1 MVRTIARVLFMSTAP
16 TMGRKPYRCPSL
28 KWVDFSMVN
37 APPSSF
43 LRVSI
48 DSGVMMPVIF
58 VMVSFWAT
66 SMSYAPFFDDFVDI
80 VVPSLLEAMEEARC
94 CCRLVINC

>member
-1 MVRTIARVLFMSTAP
+1 
-16 TMGRKPYRCPSL
+16 MG
-28 KWVDFSMVN
+28 DFRIVN
-37 APPSSF
+37 APPSLF

-58 VMVSFWAT
+58 VMVSFWVT

-80 VVPSLLEAMEEARC
+80 VTLSLLVEMEDAQC
-94 CCRLVINC
+94 CCRRLFINC

>member
-1 MVRTIARVLFMSTAP
+1 MRYFALGITVARKS
-16 TMGRKPYRCPSL
+16 YHCPSL
-28 KWVDFSMVN
+28 KWVDFRIVN
-37 APPSSF
+37 APPSLFSK
-43 LRVSI
+43 LSI

-66 SMSYAPFFDDFVDI
+66 SMSYAPFFDNFVDI
-80 VVPSLLEAMEEARC
+80 VVPSLLVEIEDASC